1 MKSMKNEQ
9 IEALRHSARK
19 VVRELGMLDLDP
31 KDKEK
36 TPGHWHA
43 LIEIAK
49 EPGITISSLGR
60 LLLMTLSTI
69 SRLVKT
75 LTGKGLVELKAGSDK
90 REKSLYLTEKGKE
103 EVVKIDAF
111 SDSKIIGAF
120 EYLSEED
127 VKQIIDAFVKYGA
140 ALEKSRAGIDGIK
153 IATLPTSRTIRKQII
168 NMVEEIQ
175 KMEFSI
181 PVTKEMNL
189 GILKAEGEYS
199 YNSSCNFWYAVNGEG
214 KVVGSIGLKR
224 IDDRTGEIKKLF
236 VVKEYRGKGVAQKL
250 LDTLLKATAKHQ
262 FSRIYLG
269 TVGKLDAARRFYEK
283 YGFSEISQK
292 ELPRGFEVNPLDNK
306 FYKLIV

>member
-1 MKSMKNEQ
+1 MKKEH

-36 TPGHWHA
+36 TPGYWHA
-43 LIEIAK
+43 LIEIDK
-49 EPGITISSLGR
+49 EPGITISALGR

-75 LTGKGLVELKAGSDK
+75 LAGKGFVELKAGSDK
-90 REKSLYLTEKGKE
+90 REKSLFLTAKGKE
-103 EVVKIDAF
+103 EVGKINAF

-120 EYLSEED
+120 QFLSEDD
-127 VKQIIDAFVKYGA
+127 VKQIIGAFGKYGE
-140 ALEKSRAGIDGIK
+140 ALEKSRAGIDSIK

-168 NMVEEIQ
+168 SMIEEIQ
-175 KMEFSI
+175 KIEFSI

-189 GILKAEGEYS
+189 GILKAEEEYHYNRS
-199 YNSSCNFWYAVNGEG
+199 YNFWYAVNDEG

-250 LDTLLKATAKHQ
+250 MDTLLKAASKHH
-262 FSRIYLG
+262 FDRLYLG
-269 TVGKLDAARRFYEK
+269 TVSKLEAAHRFYEK
-283 YGFSEISQK
+283 YGFSEISK
-292 ELPRGFEVNPLDNK
+292 KDLPQGFEINPLDNK
-306 FYKLIV
+306 FFRLMNK